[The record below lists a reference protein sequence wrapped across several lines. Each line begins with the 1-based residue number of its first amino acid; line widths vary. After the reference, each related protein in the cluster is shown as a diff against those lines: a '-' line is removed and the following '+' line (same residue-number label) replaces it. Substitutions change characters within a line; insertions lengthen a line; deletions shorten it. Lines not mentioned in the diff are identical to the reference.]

1 MREALKEARKAFEED
16 EVPVGA
22 VIVKDGQLIAR
33 AHNQTRRLRDPTAH
47 AEILA
52 ITQASNYL
60 KSQFLIGCHLYVTV
74 EPCIMCCGAILMSRL
89 EGVIFGTSEPEFGA
103 FGSILDLTQYLTSLK
118 TIKRSVLEPEARALL
133 RDFFKRKR
141 LIGRMERWLSG

>member
-22 VIVKDGQLIAR
+22 VVVKDGQLIAR
-33 AHNQTRRLRDPTAH
+33 AHNQTRRLHDPTAH

-52 ITQASNYL
+52 ITQASNAL
-60 KSQFLIGCHLYVTV
+60 KSQFLYGCHLYVTV

-89 EGVIFGTSEPEFGA
+89 EGVVFGTSEPEFGA
-103 FGSILDLTQYLTSLK
+103 LGSVLDLSQCLTSLK
-118 TIKRSVLEPEARALL
+118 TIKRHVLEEEARALL
-133 RDFFKRKR
+133 QDFFKRRR